1 MDQVL
6 VDKAMLKYCKRRS
19 TKLAMVWIDYQK
31 AYDLIPPSWISEW
44 LEVYGVAKN
53 FVVNSMNKWK
63 LELASNVLSL
73 GNFEIWRGIF
83 QGDSLSTLL
92 FVLRMIPLSLIFKKV
107 KFRYK
112 FCDKKTRINHLLF
125 MANLKLIA
133 KSNDRIDS
141 LFNTVCTFSEDI
153 GMEFGIKKC
162 RLLVLKWRKS
172 DISNETKA
180 IKSWAVAIMRYGAG
194 VLEWKFDELKELDWK
209 TRKLLTIHKELHP
222 KSDLD
227 STIRSEE
234 NNLR

>member
-1 MDQVL
+1 
-6 VDKAMLKYCKRRS
+6 
-19 TKLAMVWIDYQK
+19 
-31 AYDLIPPSWISEW
+31 
-44 LEVYGVAKN
+44 
-53 FVVNSMNKWK
+53 MNKWK

-92 FVLRMIPLSLIFKKV
+92 FVQSMIPLSLIFKKV

-133 KSNDRIDS
+133 KSNDRIGS

-162 RLLVLKWRKS
+162 RLLVLK
-172 DISNETKA
+172 
-180 IKSWAVAIMRYGAG
+180 
-194 VLEWKFDELKELDWK
+194 
-209 TRKLLTIHKELHP
+209 
-222 KSDLD
+222 
-227 STIRSEE
+227 
-234 NNLR
+234 